1 MVLESKLM
9 IYFLDNLKTNTFVN
23 VLINKDRYLNKK
35 IIGALK

>member
-1 MVLESKLM
+1 M
-9 IYFLDNLKTNTFVN
+9 IYFLDNLKTNIFVN

>member
-9 IYFLDNLKTNTFVN
+9 IYFLDNLKTNIFVN